1 MNNRL
6 KTKSLEVIE
15 KKMAGVEEDSLRY
28 KILASAKS
36 FKTSWIDLGQ
46 ALYSVWKDKLYKE
59 WGFLTF
65 DAYTAKE
72 IGIRKNTAL
81 KLLKTYYF
89 LEKEE
94 PGILRKEYVDAKDAA
109 EVPSYESVDVL
120 RLAKNKQMIDEDDYR
135 KFKKDVLEKGKD
147 AREVKK
153 DLTALIRQREDLEPE
168 EARKRKREVTIKRLL
183 SVLKSLKRE
192 IEVTKIFPSDVLKQT
207 NMLINRMEAE
217 IG

>member
-1 MNNRL
+1 MNRL
-6 KTKSLEVIE
+6 KTKSLEAIE
-15 KKMAGVEEDSLRY
+15 EKMTGIDTESLRY
-28 KILASAKS
+28 QILQNAKN

-46 ALYSVWKDKLYKE
+46 ALYSVWKDKLYKD

-65 DAYTAKE
+65 DAYTSKE

-94 PGILRKEYVDAKDAA
+94 PHLLNKEYVETKDAA

-120 RLAKNKQMIDEDDYR
+120 RLAKKKQMLDESDYKR
-135 KFKKDVLEKGKD
+135 FKNDILQKGRD

-153 DLTALIRQREDLEPE
+153 DLTALIKQREELEPE
-168 EARKRKREVTIKRLL
+168 EARRKKRGATIKRLL

-192 IEVTKIFPSDVLKQT
+192 IEVTKVLPSDILKQI
-207 NMLINRMEAE
+207 NALISRMEAE
-217 IG
+217 VN

>member
-1 MNNRL
+1 MNRL
-6 KTKSLEVIE
+6 KTKSLESIE
-15 KKMAGVEEDSLRY
+15 EKMSGMDTESLRFQ
-28 KILASAKS
+28 ILQNAKS

-46 ALYSVWKDKLYKE
+46 ALYSVWKDKIFKD

-94 PGILRKEYVDAKDAA
+94 PHLIDKDYVKTKDAA
-109 EVPSYESVDVL
+109 EVPTYESVDVL
-120 RLAKNKQMIDEDDYR
+120 RLAKKKQLLDKEDYTR
-135 KFKKDVLEKGKD
+135 FKRDVLENGRD
-147 AREVKK
+147 GREVKK
-153 DLTALIRQREDLEPE
+153 DLTALIRQREELEPE
-168 EARKRKREVTIKRLL
+168 EARRKKRDATIKRLL
-183 SVLKSLKRE
+183 TTLRGLKTE
-192 IEVTKIFPSDVLKQT
+192 IEMTKVLPSDVLKQT
-207 NMLINRMEAE
+207 KMLIDRIEAE

>member
-1 MNNRL
+1 MSRL

-15 KKMAGVEEDSLRY
+15 QKMTGMDTESLRY
-28 KILASAKS
+28 QILQNAKN

-46 ALYSVWKDKLYKE
+46 ALYTVWKDKLYKD
-59 WGFLTF
+59 WGFLSF
-65 DAYTAKE
+65 DAYSSKE

-94 PGILRKEYVDAKDAA
+94 PQFVNKEYVGTKDAA

-120 RLAKNKQMIDEDDYR
+120 RMAKKKQLLDENDYR
-135 KFKKDVLEKGKD
+135 RFKNDVLVKGRD
-147 AREVKK
+147 GREVKK
-153 DLTALIRQREDLEPE
+153 DLTALIKQREELEPE
-168 EARKRKREVTIKRLL
+168 EARKKKREATIKRLL
-183 SVLKSLKRE
+183 STLRSLKTE
-192 IEVTKIFPSDVLKQT
+192 IEITKVLPSDILKQT
-207 NMLINRMEAE
+207 KMLIGRIEAE

>member
-1 MNNRL
+1 MNRF

-15 KKMAGVEEDSLRY
+15 QKMADVGEDSLRY
-28 KILASAKS
+28 KILSSAKN
-36 FKTSWIDLGQ
+36 FKTSWIELGQ
-46 ALYSVWKDKLYKE
+46 ALYSAWKDKLYKD

-65 DAYTAKE
+65 DAYTSKE

-94 PGILRKEYVDAKDAA
+94 PQLINKGYVDTKDAS

-120 RLAKNKQMIDEDDYR
+120 RLAKKKQMLDEDDYR
-135 KFKKDVLEKGKD
+135 RFRKDVLEKGRD

-153 DLTALIRQREDLEPE
+153 DLTALIKQREELEPE
-168 EARKRKREVTIKRLL
+168 EARKKKREATIRRLL
-183 SVLKSLKRE
+183 SALKSLKRE
-192 IEVTKIFPSDVLKQT
+192 IEVTKVLPSDILKQT
-207 NMLINRMEAE
+207 SALIARMEKE
-217 IG
+217 IY

>member
-1 MNNRL
+1 MNRL
-6 KTKSLEVIE
+6 KTKSIDTLEA
-15 KKMAGVEEDSLRY
+15 KMTGLDTESLRFQ
-28 KILASAKS
+28 ILNNAKN

-46 ALYSVWKDKLYKE
+46 ALYSVWKDRLYKD

-65 DAYTAKE
+65 DAYTSKE

-94 PGILRKEYVDAKDAA
+94 PHLINKDYVNTKDAA
-109 EVPSYESVDVL
+109 QVPSYESVNML
-120 RLAKNKQMIDEDDYR
+120 RLAKRKQLDEEDYSR
-135 KFKKDVLEKGKD
+135 FKKDILEKGRD

-153 DLTALIRQREDLEPE
+153 DLTALIKQREELEPE
-168 EARKRKREVTIKRLL
+168 EARKKKREATIRRLL
-183 SVLKSLKRE
+183 SSLRSLKTE
-192 IEVTKIFPSDVLKQT
+192 IEVTKVLPSDVLKQT
-207 NMLINRMEAE
+207 KMLIDRIESE